1 MPRWASLANCINDAF
16 LEQLLGSP
24 LLDTL
29 YRIELSEKL
38 HFILNP
44 FDEEIG

>member
-1 MPRWASLANCINDAF
+1 MPRGASLANCINDAF
-16 LEQLLGSP
+16 LEQLLGSQ

-38 HFILNP
+38 HLVLNS
-44 FDEEIG
+44 FDDEIG